1 MPEGTTHTPLSSHD
15 QSPERRCLPQP
26 ADGGPAGRRFV
37 ISARCRARTH
47 RHAADG
53 ARKNVGRYTQ
63 TRRCMDNMVHT
74 TVAQLSKA
82 QGRHRPESSA
92 SQVVKFDQIRL
103 RLQSQ
108 FSIQRSAADTA
119 CAALSSSRHFTLS
132 QLLPP
137 WPAGGHFS
145 AAAGKG
151 ARELT
156 SDIHVQPRQRIGG
169 KHALMQELLRQAR
182 VQPALD
188 R

>member
-82 QGRHRPESSA
+82 QGRHRPESPASVVNSIRFVSA
-92 SQVVKFDQIRL
+92 CSL
-103 RLQSQ
+103 
-108 FSIQRSAADTA
+108 SIQRSGTS
-119 CAALSSSRHFTLS
+119 CAALSSSRHFIPVFFLHA
-132 QLLPP
+132 
-137 WPAGGHFS
+137 PAGGHFS

>member
-82 QGRHRPESSA
+82 QGRHRPESPASVVNSIRFVSA
-92 SQVVKFDQIRL
+92 CSL
-103 RLQSQ
+103 
-108 FSIQRSAADTA
+108 SIQRSGTS